1 MKEFKGFTHG
11 IDLGGWFSQCDYS
24 DDTFNNF
31 IKEKDIETIASW
43 KLDHVRIPVDY
54 NVLENEGGTFSEKG
68 FGLITN
74 AVEMCIKHGLNTV
87 IDLHKTA
94 GFSFD
99 RDERETGFFDNEKY
113 QERFYNLWE
122 EIAKRFG
129 KYAPKVAFELLNEVT
144 DKDFMPAWT
153 RISGECVKSIRKYAP
168 DVVILIGAYWNNRVC
183 SVKDIDP
190 PADDKIV
197 FNFHCYDPLY
207 FTHQGA
213 TWVYNDDFDINKR
226 MSFEECDAAKP
237 GYFEEL
243 FGEAVE
249 YAKKHNTVLYCGEYG
264 IIDRVGAE
272 DTIKWYKAINSVFE
286 KYHIGRAAWNYK
298 KMDFGISDGR
308 FASNISEFVKYL

>member
-11 IDLGGWFSQCDYS
+11 VDLGGWFSQCDYS

-31 IKEKDIETIASW
+31 ITEKDIETIASW

-54 NVLENEGGTFSEKG
+54 NVLENEDGTYSEKG
-68 FGLITN
+68 FTLIGN
-74 AVEMCIKHGLNTV
+74 AVNMCIKHGLNAV

-99 RDERETGFFDNEKY
+99 RDEHETGFFDNAKY
-113 QERFYNLWE
+113 QERFYKLWE

-144 DKDFMPAWT
+144 DKDFMPAWN
-153 RISGECVKSIRKYAP
+153 RISQECVRRIRKYAP
-168 DVVILIGAYWNNRVC
+168 DVVILIGGYWNNSVNA
-183 SVKDIDP
+183 VKDIAP

-213 TWVYNDDFDINKR
+213 TWIYNDDFDVNKR
-226 MSFEECDAAKP
+226 MSFEESDAAQP

-286 KYHIGRAAWNYK
+286 KYNIGRAAWNYK

-308 FASNISEFVKYL
+308 FASDIGEFIKYL